1 MINPLA
7 LNYEK
12 TLWKLHHISNL
23 VLEVQLAYKE
33 DLKKPT
39 TFFQRLANACNLW
52 AKAQPTWKELH
63 KVLATIT
70 PTHGSKYTF
79 TNVRKTDSQLFQ
91 EEPVTLYHPQVN
103 VALPKFRHLPEYY
116 R

>member
-33 DLKKPT
+33 DLKKPHHV
-39 TFFQRLANACNLW
+39 FS
-52 AKAQPTWKELH
+52 
-63 KVLATIT
+63 TI
-70 PTHGSKYTF
+70 G
-79 TNVRKTDSQLFQ
+79 QCM
-91 EEPVTLYHPQVN
+91 
-103 VALPKFRHLPEYY
+103 
-116 R
+116 